1 MLIPPFLSN
10 MAADKEIVVT
20 KKDVVWNYIA
30 QIVNYGSGLFILPII
45 LNRLSSEEIGMNYLM
60 QSIVFLMALIS
71 AEFSRQLGRNITYVL
86 SGAHTIEK
94 KGVSKNVNDTI
105 DYHLLKVVLSTTK
118 AVYKVIAGAVLFFML
133 SLGSMYM
140 YRATGGFQNIDNSL
154 IIWLLFSFSTFINIY
169 FTYYNSFLSGAAM
182 VMEYNKVL
190 IISRLVYIIITV
202 ALLFCG
208 WGLMSIV
215 VGQLISPLLGY
226 YYAHKKFYSEDLK
239 DNLKVHSVSSSEV
252 VETFKT
258 IWYTTRMNVVDC
270 LGLYLATQS
279 GTLVIG
285 GYMTLAEVA
294 SYGLMVQLVQIL
306 ASLSRGVFSSY
317 LPMFF
322 KYRVKNE
329 IDNFVKDLSFSLF
342 VFYITFILGGL
353 VIVYLAP
360 PVLTLIK
367 SNSILPV
374 SIILYVYLMNGILE
388 INHELCAN
396 AIVANNEVPFMKA
409 SLIGGIGVL
418 VINILTLRFTIWG
431 MLGIVV
437 GQLFVQSV
445 YNHWKWPKYL
455 MDDLG
460 ISFGRLLRVGFKETL
475 YRSKQLFV

>member
-1 MLIPPFLSN
+1 
-10 MAADKEIVVT
+10 MAADREIVVT

-45 LNRLSSEEIGMNYLM
+45 LNRLSEGEIGMNYLM
-60 QSIVFLMALIS
+60 QSIVFLVALIS

-94 KGVSKNVNDTI
+94 SGVSKDVDNSV

-118 AVYKVIAGAVLFFML
+118 AVYRVIAGIVLFAML
-133 SLGSMYM
+133 TLGSLYM
-140 YRATGGFQNIDNSL
+140 YRATGGFHNIEHSL
-154 IIWLLFSFSTFINIY
+154 TIWLLFSLSTFLNIY

-182 VMEYNKVL
+182 VMEYNKVM
-190 IISRLVYIIITV
+190 IISRLLYIVVTIV
-202 ALLFCG
+202 LLFSG

-215 VGQLISPLLGY
+215 IGQLVSPLIGY

-239 DNLKVHSVSSSEV
+239 ENLKGTDVCSGEILT
-252 VETFKT
+252 TFKT
-258 IWYTTRMNVVDC
+258 IWFTTKKNVVDC

-279 GTLVIG
+279 GTIVIG
-285 GYMTLAEVA
+285 GYMSLAEVA
-294 SYGLMVQLVQIL
+294 SYGLMAQLFQIL
-306 ASLSRGVFSSY
+306 ASLSRGVFASY

-329 IDNFVKDLSFSLF
+329 TDRFIKDLSFSLF
-342 VFYITFILGGL
+342 VFYITYIIGGL

-367 SNSILPV
+367 SNSFLPV
-374 SIILYVYLMNGILE
+374 KLILFIYMANGILE
-388 INHELCAN
+388 INHELCSN
-396 AIVANNEVPFMKA
+396 AIVAKNEVPFMKA

-418 VINILTLRFTIWG
+418 VINLLVLHYTSWG
-431 MLGIVV
+431 VLGIVS
-437 GQLFVQSV
+437 GQLLVQSV

-455 MDDLG
+455 FDDLG
-460 ISFGRLLRVGFKETL
+460 ISFGRLLRVGFSESVSRGKRL
-475 YRSKQLFV
+475 IS